1 MAQKIIE
8 LLEGLEDDILIHMVF
23 NLLTDCDDPKEM
35 MLQIMP
41 FLEGATFGFMEEL
54 WALCLDAQRQV
65 SGIPSK
71 IIEERKQRILVEADA
86 PGRTRP
92 FGFVK
97 AVGLVPTGFAG
108 EGQKG
113 NPVQIGEIAGTISQQ
128 LKDSR
133 FEGTG
138 RSRRRH
144 EVDLNPRHEADLNH
158 RRPTSRSSR
167 SVRGRSMSRQRS
179 TSRPPVSSRSDRS
192 RSRSRYAS
200 TKRDESWSPRSTDDQ
215 RHSSRRTSE
224 YTSRYY
230 ENSRSPSISRSPLR
244 SRSKRLVR
252 SPSLSRGRAN
262 SRSRSPSVSSGSSRY
277 SSSLSRSRSR

>member
-8 LLEGLEDDILIHMVF
+8 LLEGLEDDILIHMIF

-54 WALCLDAQRQV
+54 WALCLDGQRQV

-71 IIEERKQRILVEADA
+71 IIEERKQRVLVEADA
-86 PGRTRP
+86 ARHNRP

-97 AVGLVPTGFAG
+97 AVGPVPTGFAG
-108 EGQKG
+108 DGQTG
-113 NPVQIGEIAGTISQQ
+113 NPVQIGKIADTISQQ

-133 FEGTG
+133 FAGTG

-144 EVDLNPRHEADLNH
+144 EVDLNPRHETDLNCTQ
-158 RRPTSRSSR
+158 PTSRSSR

-179 TSRPPVSSRSDRS
+179 TSRPSDSSRFDRS

-200 TKRDESWSPRSTDDQ
+200 TRRDGSRSPRSADAQ
-215 RHSSRRTSE
+215 RHSNRRTSE

-230 ENSRSPSISRSPLR
+230 EKRRSPSISRSPLGT
-244 SRSKRLVR
+244 RSKGLAL
-252 SPSLSRGRAN
+252 SPSLSRRPTN
-262 SRSRSPSVSSGSSRY
+262 SPSRSRSVSSGSSRY
-277 SSSLSRSRSR
+277 SSSPSRSRSR